1 MGQGEREGRMIMRV
15 SPPALSHLRAAVQL
29 AGPARPVVGLKGRRA
44 ARPAARGRRALP
56 HQFPAPARL
65 GRRPVLAALIR
76 LLPARLRAHRLVTPA
91 PSCGGTAAWY
101 GGQEPGDPPPAAPRA
116 ATPRPGP
123 GGAASRAPA
132 DRRRGRGAPP

>member
-29 AGPARPVVGLKGRRA
+29 AGPARPVVGLQGRRA

-76 LLPARLRAHRLVTPA
+76 LLPAPLRAHRLVTPA
-91 PSCGGTAAWY
+91 PSSGGTAAWY
-101 GGQEPGDPPPAAPRA
+101 GGQAPGHAPPAPRPAGPPRPRPGRAPSPAPRTPGPRA
-116 ATPRPGP
+116 AR
-123 GGAASRAPA
+123 
-132 DRRRGRGAPP
+132 